1 MAAVARPK
9 APATAL
15 SSAAPSSG
23 RSGEFD
29 RRWRRRPQQSV
40 RAINGQFVPPGDQL
54 RADSA
59 KTAGRLSLSTILHRA
74 ELRAGA
80 FHPGQTPGS
89 GDFLLAQNHGRRR
102 ERLQT
107 TARSP
112 PMAPRRGSCGHSM
125 PIVPA
130 AGGAFSPT
138 RFSLTGA
145 AFSLTGAAFGFGG
158 HPRRFLRRAAKRKT
172 HYVIMPKICEKGD
185 NMLLRRIRR
194 CIRI

>member
-1 MAAVARPK
+1 MAPPPTTISACNKRPVRTAR
-9 APATAL
+9 
-15 SSAAPSSG
+15 
-23 RSGEFD
+23 RST
-29 RRWRRRPQQSV
+29 P
-40 RAINGQFVPPGDQL
+40 
-54 RADSA
+54 
-59 KTAGRLSLSTILHRA
+59 GRLSQNRRKIVSVHDSHRA